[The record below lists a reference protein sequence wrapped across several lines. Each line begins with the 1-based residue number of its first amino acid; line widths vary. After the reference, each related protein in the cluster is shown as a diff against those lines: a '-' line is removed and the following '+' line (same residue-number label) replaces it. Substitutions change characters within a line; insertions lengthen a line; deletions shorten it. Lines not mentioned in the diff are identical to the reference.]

1 MMTEVTAEIDAII
14 AELVKHNRPMSRL
27 AIRNALT
34 VRPRLPH
41 GR

>member
-1 MMTEVTAEIDAII
+1 MTEVTAEIDAII
-14 AELVKHNRPMSRL
+14 ARARKVQQAYESTGNQER
-27 AIRNALT
+27 LT